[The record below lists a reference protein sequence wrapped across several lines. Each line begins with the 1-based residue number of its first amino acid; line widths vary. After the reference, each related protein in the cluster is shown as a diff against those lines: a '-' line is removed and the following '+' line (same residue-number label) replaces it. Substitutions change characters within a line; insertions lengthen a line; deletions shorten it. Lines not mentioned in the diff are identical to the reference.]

1 VQRGGQRVGGKD
13 VHAPADH
20 ERRRVRPRVH
30 QLQELGAYPLGARGG
45 AAAARRRS
53 RQLVQVRRSVVV
65 EAKRPCQRVDHLL
78 RGMAL
83 AALLEADVVV
93 GADAGQRGQLLPA
106 QARHTA
112 PSEVREA
119 DVLRSH
125 ALAPGAQELADP
137 VVALHRIHGTRCRP
151 ARVAVSLP
159 GPPFT
164 GVRGLW
170 LTGAAAT
177 RVSAMTT
184 ATDTFDRTQTTQ
196 LPLAGR
202 VAVVT
207 GATSGIGAA
216 TARRLA
222 ADGAAVALLGR
233 REERLRDL
241 APEVRDAT
249 GATVMRVTADVSDP
263 ETLERAADSI
273 RGELGR
279 VDLVVANAGVMLAA
293 PFEQADTAEWD
304 RMLDTNVR
312 GLLATGRA
320 FADDLLA
327 AAAEGGRADLVHV
340 GSIGGHEVFP
350 NYAVYGATKAAVA
363 HLTRNLR
370 TELGPRGVRV
380 KNVEPG
386 LVGTELGD
394 DMQDT
399 GIRQALASWRGE
411 IGALPPEDI
420 ADAIAFA
427 VAAPPRVN
435 VAELIV
441 LPTVQG

>member
-1 VQRGGQRVGGKD
+1 MTTTD
-13 VHAPADH
+13 
-20 ERRRVRPRVH
+20 
-30 QLQELGAYPLGARGG
+30 
-45 AAAARRRS
+45 
-53 RQLVQVRRSVVV
+53 
-65 EAKRPCQRVDHLL
+65 
-78 RGMAL
+78 
-83 AALLEADVVV
+83 
-93 GADAGQRGQLLPA
+93 
-106 QARHTA
+106 
-112 PSEVREA
+112 
-119 DVLRSH
+119 
-125 ALAPGAQELADP
+125 
-137 VVALHRIHGTRCRP
+137 ALH
-151 ARVAVSLP
+151 S
-159 GPPFT
+159 
-164 GVRGLW
+164 
-170 LTGAAAT
+170 
-177 RVSAMTT
+177 
-184 ATDTFDRTQTTQ
+184 TQTTD

-222 ADGAAVALLGR
+222 SDGAAIAIVGR
-233 REERLRDL
+233 REERLRGL
-241 APEVRDAT
+241 AAELGDDAMH
-249 GATVMRVTADVSDP
+249 AAVDVSDS
-263 ETLERAADSI
+263 EAVERAAGAI
-273 RGELGR
+273 RDQLGR

-293 PFEQADTAEWD
+293 PFEKADTGEWD

-327 AAAEGGRADLVHV
+327 AAAEGAPADLVHV
-340 GSIGGHEVFP
+340 GSIGGHMVFE
-350 NYAVYGATKAAVA
+350 NYGVYAATKAAVA

-370 TELGPRGVRV
+370 AELGPRGVRV

-394 DMQDT
+394 HMSYP
-399 GIRQALASWRGE
+399 GIRESLATWRDD